1 MRFNVQF
8 YYGLTNSTIVNGV
21 CGMIQFQDKVSFIW
35 SIAEILR
42 GPYKPE
48 DYGKV
53 ILPLAVLRR
62 FDCVLESTKEDVLA
76 SFEKFKT
83 MNEEAREPILNRVA
97 QQNFHNTSA
106 YDFAKLLTDA
116 DNIADNL
123 RNYING
129 FSKMAREIMEYFDFD
144 RQIEK
149 LDHNDLLYLTIKRFS
164 ELDLHPEVVSNVEMG
179 YIFEELIRRFNE
191 NAEAGD
197 HYTPREVV
205 RLMVSLLFMQDDD
218 ILTKQGL
225 TQTLYD
231 CAAGTGGMG
240 SVGQEYLQELNPSA
254 DLQFFAQEI
263 NGESYAI
270 CKADILIK
278 GDDARN
284 IRHGNTLTDDQFK
297 GQTFDYLIS
306 NPPYG
311 VDWKQWEK
319 KIKGEHDEQGYGGR
333 FGPGTPRTSD
343 GQLLFLLHLISKM
356 KPVIADNPQGSRIAI
371 IMNGSPLFTGD
382 AGSGESEIRKFVLEN
397 DLVEGI
403 VAMPNDL
410 FYNTGIAT
418 YVWILTNNKAKHRKG
433 KVQLVNAVDFSQKM
447 KKSLGSKRNEI
458 TQTQIDEIVR
468 LYGDF
473 QEGEYVKIFN
483 NEDFG
488 YHKITVER
496 PLRLNFQLS
505 EERIVKVMGQKAFDN
520 LATSKKKGEA
530 GQAEIEAGKALQ
542 EQILEVLRSLT
553 SDELYK
559 NQEAFVKKLK
569 DAFKQA
575 NITIAAP
582 VFKAIVAG
590 LSEKDETAD
599 IVMKNKTEIE
609 PDTDLRDTENV
620 PLTENIEEY
629 FEREVLPHVPDAWID
644 HSKTKVGYEIPFT
657 RQFYK
662 YTKLRSSVEIM
673 EEIRMLEAEIA
684 EMLRGMMG

>member
-1 MRFNVQF
+1 
-8 YYGLTNSTIVNGV
+8 
-21 CGMIQFQDKVSFIW
+21 MINFQDKVSFIW

-62 FDCVLESTKEDVLA
+62 FDCVLDSTKEEVLA
-76 SFEKFKT
+76 SAEKFAS

-97 QQNFHNTSA
+97 KQNFHNTSK
-106 YDFAKLLTDA
+106 YDFNKLLSDS

-123 RNYING
+123 RDYING
-129 FSKMAREIMEYFDFD
+129 FSKTARDIMDHFDLE
-144 RQIEK
+144 RQIDK
-149 LDHNDLLYLTIKRFS
+149 LETNNLLYLTIKRFS
-164 ELDLHPEVVSNVEMG
+164 EIDLHPEVVSNVEMG

-197 HYTPREVV
+197 HYTPREVI
-205 RLMVSLLFMQDDD
+205 RLMTHLLFLHDDAS
-218 ILTKQGL
+218 ILTKPGL

-240 SVGQEYLQELNPSA
+240 SVAQEYLASVNFSA
-254 DLQFFAQEI
+254 QLEFFGQEI

-278 GDDARN
+278 GADAKN
-284 IRHGNTLTDDQFK
+284 IRLGNTLSNDQFPYDK
-297 GQTFDYLIS
+297 FDYLIS

-311 VDWKQWEK
+311 VDWKSYQKPIVDEHEK
-319 KIKGEHDEQGYGGR
+319 QGFNGR

-343 GQLLFLLHLISKM
+343 GQFLFLLNLLSKM
-356 KPVIADNPQGSRIAI
+356 KPVTAENPQGSRLAI

-382 AGSGESEIRKFVLEN
+382 AGSGESEIRKYVLEN

-403 VAMPNDL
+403 VALPNDL

-418 YVWILTNNKAKHRKG
+418 YIWILTNNKAPLRKG
-433 KVQLVNAVDFSQKM
+433 KVELVNAVDFYKKM
-447 KKSLGSKRNEI
+447 KKSMGSKRNEI
-458 TQTQIDEIVR
+458 TEEQINNIVS

-473 QEGEYVKIFN
+473 QEGEYVKIFD

-488 YHKITVER
+488 YAKITVER
-496 PLRLNFQLS
+496 PLRLNFQVN
-505 EERIVKVMGQKAFDN
+505 EERIVKITEEKGFMN

-530 GQAEIEAGKALQ
+530 GLKEIEAGKELQ
-542 EQILEVLRSLT
+542 TQIIKVLRNLA
-553 SDELYK
+553 SDEIYK
-559 NQEAFVKKLK
+559 NREAFTKILK
-569 DAFKQA
+569 DAFKEA
-575 NITIAAP
+575 EITVGAP
-582 VFKAIVAG
+582 VLKAILNG

-599 IVMKNKTEIE
+599 PCIKNKTEME

-620 PLTENIEEY
+620 PLRESIHDY

-644 HSKTKVGYEIPFT
+644 ETKTKIGYEIPFT

-662 YTKLRSSVEIM
+662 YKALRGSQEIM
-673 EEIRMLEAEIA
+673 EEIRVLEAEIA
-684 EMLRGMMG
+684 EQLEKVMG

>member
-1 MRFNVQF
+1 
-8 YYGLTNSTIVNGV
+8 
-21 CGMIQFQDKVSFIW
+21 MINFQDKVSFIW
-35 SIAEILR
+35 SIAEVLR

-62 FDCVLESTKEDVLA
+62 FDCVLDSTKDDVLTN
-76 SFEKFKT
+76 FEKFKS
-83 MNEEAREPILNRVA
+83 MNEDAREPILNRIA
-97 QQNFHNTSA
+97 KQKFHNTSN
-106 YDFAKLLTDA
+106 YSFTKLLSDA

-123 RNYING
+123 RDYING
-129 FSKMAREIMEYFDFD
+129 FSKTARDIMDHFDFD

-149 LDHNDLLYLTIKRFS
+149 LDNNDLLYLTIKRFS

-179 YIFEELIRRFNE
+179 YIFEELIRRFSE
-191 NAEAGD
+191 HAEAGD

-205 RLMVSLLFMQDDD
+205 RLMVSLLFMNDND
-218 ILTKQGL
+218 ILTKHGL

-240 SVGQEYLQELNPSA
+240 SVAQEYLTELNQTA
-254 DLQFFAQEI
+254 DLEFFAQEI

-278 GDDARN
+278 GADAKNVRL
-284 IRHGNTLTDDQFK
+284 GNTLSNDQFK
-297 GQTFDYLIS
+297 NDKFDYLIS

-311 VDWKQWEK
+311 VDWKSYEK
-319 KIKGEHDEQGYGGR
+319 PIKAEHEEQGYNGR

-343 GQLLFLLHLISKM
+343 GQLLFLLHLVSKM
-356 KPVIADNPQGSRIAI
+356 KPVTAENPQGSRLAI

-382 AGSGESEIRKFVLEN
+382 AGSGESEIRRYLLEN

-403 VAMPNDL
+403 IAMPNDL

-418 YVWILTNNKAKHRKG
+418 YIWILSNNKDAIRKG
-433 KVQLVNAVDFSQKM
+433 KVQLVNAVDFFKKM
-447 KKSLGSKRNEI
+447 KKSMGSKRNEI
-458 TQTQIDEIVR
+458 TQEQIDEIVR

-473 QEGEYVKIFN
+473 KEGENVKIFD

-505 EERIVKVMGQKAFDN
+505 EERIHRIVEQKAFQN
-520 LATSKKKGEA
+520 LATSKKKGDN
-530 GQAEIEAGKALQ
+530 GLAEIEAGKALQ
-542 EQILEVLRSLT
+542 VQILDVLRSLE
-553 SDELYK
+553 SERLYK
-559 NQEAFVKKLK
+559 NREEFTKLLK
-569 DAFKQA
+569 DEFKK
-575 NITIAAP
+575 IDVKISAA
-582 VFKAIVAG
+582 VLKAILAG

-599 IVMKNKTEIE
+599 VCMKNKTDAE
-609 PDTDLRDTENV
+609 PDADLRDTENV
-620 PLTENIEEY
+620 PLKEDIYEY
-629 FEREVLPHVPDAWID
+629 FESEVIPHVSDAWID
-644 HSKTKVGYEIPFT
+644 DSKTKVGYEIPFT

-662 YTKLRSSVEIM
+662 YTQLRSSEEIMVEIKD
-673 EEIRMLEAEIA
+673 LEANILEQLKKVI
-684 EMLRGMMG
+684 G

>member
-1 MRFNVQF
+1 
-8 YYGLTNSTIVNGV
+8 
-21 CGMIQFQDKVSFIW
+21 MINFQDKVSFIW
-35 SIAEILR
+35 SIAEVLR

-62 FDCVLESTKEDVLA
+62 FDCVLDSTKGDVITN
-76 SFEKFKT
+76 FDKFKS
-83 MNEEAREPILNRVA
+83 MNEDAREPILNRIA
-97 QQNFHNTSA
+97 KQKFHNTSN
-106 YDFAKLLTDA
+106 YNFTKLLSDA

-123 RNYING
+123 RDYING
-129 FSKMAREIMEYFDFD
+129 FSKTARDIMDHFDFD

-149 LDHNDLLYLTIKRFS
+149 LDNNDLLYLTIKRFS

-179 YIFEELIRRFNE
+179 YIFEELIRRFSE
-191 NAEAGD
+191 HAEAGD

-205 RLMVSLLFMQDDD
+205 RLMVSLLFMNDND
-218 ILTKQGL
+218 ILTKHGL

-240 SVGQEYLQELNPSA
+240 SVAQEYLTELNQTA
-254 DLQFFAQEI
+254 DLEFFAQEI

-278 GDDARN
+278 GADAKNVRL
-284 IRHGNTLTDDQFK
+284 GNTLSNDQFK
-297 GQTFDYLIS
+297 NDKFDYLIS

-311 VDWKQWEK
+311 VDWKSYEK
-319 KIKGEHDEQGYGGR
+319 PIKAEHEEQGYNGR

-343 GQLLFLLHLISKM
+343 GQLLFLLHLVSKM
-356 KPVIADNPQGSRIAI
+356 KPVTAENPQGSRLAI

-382 AGSGESEIRKFVLEN
+382 AGSGESEIRRYLLEN

-418 YVWILTNNKAKHRKG
+418 YIWILSNNKDAIRKG
-433 KVQLVNAVDFSQKM
+433 KVQLVNAVDFFKKM
-447 KKSLGSKRNEI
+447 KKSMGSKRNEI
-458 TQTQIDEIVR
+458 TQEQIDEIVR

-473 QEGEYVKIFN
+473 KEGKNVKIFD

-505 EERIVKVMGQKAFDN
+505 EERIQRVAEQKAFQN
-520 LATSKKKGEA
+520 LATSKKKGDN
-530 GQAEIEAGKALQ
+530 GLAEIEAGKTLQ
-542 EQILEVLRSLT
+542 VQILDVLRSLE
-553 SDELYK
+553 SEQLYK
-559 NQEAFVKKLK
+559 NREEFTKLLK
-569 DAFKQA
+569 DEFKKGDVK
-575 NITIAAP
+575 ISAA
-582 VFKAIVAG
+582 VLKAILTG

-599 IVMKNKTEIE
+599 VCMKNKTDAE
-609 PDTDLRDTENV
+609 PDGDLRDTENV
-620 PLTENIEEY
+620 PLKEDIHEY
-629 FEREVLPHVPDAWID
+629 FEREVTPHVSGAWVD
-644 HSKTKVGYEIPFT
+644 GSKTKVGYEIPFT

-662 YTKLRSSVEIM
+662 YTQLRSSEEIMVEIK
-673 EEIRMLEAEIA
+673 ELEASILEQLKKVI
-684 EMLRGMMG
+684 E